1 MFFSPSALLYKNGP
15 YFFLTRPSRGDSPW
29 PAFAG
34 TWTGQGLLCR
44 RRSHPRY
51 PRRCPVKYK
60 PPPVLPNLYPTRDP
74 GLSTALLS
82 RSTLE
87 HAITHSATPHLR
99 PTHTRS
105 LSNSSALLSTRP
117 CRAPVP
123 PTLAPF
129 RAFKSAKSNVRWRV
143 RIAMQLL
150 ELIDYLWA

>member
-1 MFFSPSALLYKNGP
+1 MRLAEGGLKKQKQTKSS
-15 YFFLTRPSRGDSPW
+15 FFLKKKHKNIFFTLTYLLTYFLTHPSRGDSLW

-34 TWTGQGLLCR
+34 TEAGQGLLCR
-44 RRSHPRY
+44 RRSHPSH
-51 PRRCPVKYK
+51 
-60 PPPVLPNLYPTRDP
+60 PTRDP

-105 LSNSSALLSTRP
+105 LSNSSTLLSTRP

-123 PTLAPF
+123 PTLAPPTSLDLQSPPP
-129 RAFKSAKSNVRWRV
+129 RH
-143 RIAMQLL
+143 
-150 ELIDYLWA
+150 